1 MSRKLVIDFTAGFRF
16 LLVISLSSM
25 CICMYYGI
33 YVGKNY
39 DARASSNMNGDHSI
53 HLFLSKGSYLSSM
66 ETSFAIYLNET
77 YWGLTKSSEVTIS
90 GLEKDAVYSIEADV
104 YINKQIIIRG
114 LKTLAKTTDFRKLT
128 FACLLDFKFTYR
140 INVYYMVHYVNPH
153 VCILVSIS
161 MLLYI

>member
-1 MSRKLVIDFTAGFRF
+1 
-16 LLVISLSSM
+16 
-25 CICMYYGI
+25 MYYGI

-53 HLFLSKGSYLSSM
+53 HLFLSKAGYLSSM

-104 YINKQIIIRG
+104 YINKQIIFRG
-114 LKTLAKTTDFRKLT
+114 LKTLAKTTNFRKLT
-128 FACLLDFKFTYR
+128 FACLLY
-140 INVYYMVHYVNPH
+140 
-153 VCILVSIS
+153 VSIF
-161 MLLYI
+161 